1 MAAIAAISQ
10 RLYPRREPGALAF
23 FELGQAGKTPVS
35 CGGQLSITFFIVRK
49 PTGHITGAG
58 TGLALAA
65 FVFSAG
71 CGQAPPTADSAV
83 NPARAEEFRKEVAS
97 LKLKLANAQSR
108 LDNLREQM
116 DSGTA
121 PLSTG
126 GMSVP
131 DILEEL
137 METKLGSKNRRRVQ
151 RRLSYLFESL
161 ALQGDAAVPLIR
173 EFLNRMEDVDFA
185 VQREGESDEER
196 KRRYSRFRAT
206 LNFSQPPTL
215 RVGLIDI
222 LAEIGGDHAEAA
234 VAELLG
240 TTARGFEIA
249 YAAKTIQGWL
259 GREAYRDEALAA
271 AHELLLDPVEA
282 VGGNQFDR
290 VSRNYLFM
298 VLDMYDDQTFIQSAQ
313 GMLINDDGRIDRTV
327 LDYFEDVGKVHALDA
342 IVQAFRS
349 GRVVEDD
356 MDNLAQA
363 ASKYVGINPQ
373 ADQLFRDI
381 MTSDKYNMET
391 KRDAARSFTESDG
404 DVSTPGVA
412 PHVLQARLNLIN
424 TLQYD
429 ESDLMGKGMQLLA
442 LQLEA
447 QISGERQDERKM
459 RETASRLFGELQK
472 QESRERKSGQ
482 RTPSAQPTI
491 IPAP

>member
-1 MAAIAAISQ
+1 MKSAKLLPRAEIVMIS
-10 RLYPRREPGALAF
+10 
-23 FELGQAGKTPVS
+23 VS
-35 CGGQLSITFFIVRK
+35 AVLFI
-49 PTGHITGAG
+49 
-58 TGLALAA
+58 
-65 FVFSAG
+65 G
-71 CGQAPPTADSAV
+71 CGKAPSTDA
-83 NPARAEEFRKEVAS
+83 PAANAIQVEVLRKEVAS
-97 LKLKLANAQSR
+97 LKIKLANAQSR
-108 LDNLREQM
+108 LDSLREQIN
-116 DSGTA
+116 GGGA
-121 PLSTG
+121 PLSNG

-131 DILEEL
+131 EILDEL
-137 METKLGSKNRRRVQ
+137 IEIKLSSKNRRRVQ

-173 EFLNRMEDVDFA
+173 EFLNKMEDVDFA

-234 VAELLG
+234 VAELLD

-259 GREAYRDEALAA
+259 GKDAYRTEALAA

-290 VSRNYLFM
+290 VSKNYLFM

-313 GMLINDDGRIDRTV
+313 GMFINDDGRIDRTI
-327 LDYFEDVGKVHALDA
+327 LDYYEDVGKVRALDA
-342 IVQAFRS
+342 MVQAFRS
-349 GRVVEDD
+349 GRVHEDD
-356 MDNLAQA
+356 MDNLAEA
-363 ASKYVGINPQ
+363 VSRYAGINPQ

-381 MTSDKYNMET
+381 MTGDQYNMET
-391 KRDAARSFTESDG
+391 KLDAIRSFTQSDG
-404 DVSTPGVA
+404 DASTPGVP
-412 PHVLQARLNLIN
+412 PHVLQARLNLVN

-459 RETASRLFGELQK
+459 RETASRLFRDMQK
-472 QESRERKSGQ
+472 RESEERKSSQ

>member
-23 FELGQAGKTPVS
+23 FEPGQAGKTPVS

-49 PTGHITGAG
+49 PAEHITSAG

-108 LDNLREQM
+108 LDSLREQIN
-116 DSGTA
+116 GAGA
-121 PLSTG
+121 PLTTG
-126 GMSVP
+126 RMSVP
-131 DILEEL
+131 EILDEL
-137 METKLGSKNRRRVQ
+137 IEIKLGSKNRRRVQ

-173 EFLNRMEDVDFA
+173 EFLNKMEDVDFA
-185 VQREGESDEER
+185 VQREGESDAER

-259 GREAYRDEALAA
+259 GKEAHRDEALAA
-271 AHELLLDPVEA
+271 AHELLLDPIEA
-282 VGGNQFDR
+282 AGGNHFDR

-313 GMLINDDGRIDRTV
+313 GMFINEDGRIDRTI
-327 LDYFEDVGKVHALDA
+327 LDYFESVGKVHALDA
-342 IVQAFRS
+342 MVQAFRS
-349 GRVVEDD
+349 GRVHEDD
-356 MDNLAQA
+356 MDNLAEA
-363 ASKYVGINPQ
+363 ASRYAGINPQ

-381 MTSDKYNMET
+381 MTGDQYNMET
-391 KRDAARSFTESDG
+391 KLDAIRSFTQSDG
-404 DVSTPGVA
+404 DASTPGVP
-412 PHVLQARLNLIN
+412 PHVLQARLNLVN

-447 QISGERQDERKM
+447 QISGERQDERKI
-459 RETASRLFGELQK
+459 RETASRLFRDMQK
-472 QESRERKSGQ
+472 RESEERRSGQ
-482 RTPSAQPTI
+482 RTPTARPTI
-491 IPAP
+491 VPAP

>member
-1 MAAIAAISQ
+1 MKSEKLLPRVEIVMIS
-10 RLYPRREPGALAF
+10 
-23 FELGQAGKTPVS
+23 VS
-35 CGGQLSITFFIVRK
+35 AVLFI
-49 PTGHITGAG
+49 
-58 TGLALAA
+58 
-65 FVFSAG
+65 G
-71 CGQAPPTADSAV
+71 CGKAPSTDDPAANTIQAEV
-83 NPARAEEFRKEVAS
+83 LRKEVAS
-97 LKLKLANAQSR
+97 LKIKLENAQLR
-108 LDNLREQM
+108 LDSLRDQIN
-116 DSGTA
+116 DGGA
-121 PLSTG
+121 PLTNG
-126 GMSVP
+126 LMSVP
-131 DILEEL
+131 EILDEL
-137 METKLGSKNRRRVQ
+137 IEIKLVSKNRSSVQ

-161 ALQGDAAVPLIR
+161 ALQGNAAVPLIR
-173 EFLNRMEDVDFA
+173 EFLNKMEDVDFA
-185 VQREGESDEER
+185 VQREGESDEES

-259 GREAYRDEALAA
+259 GKEAYRDEALAA

-282 VGGNQFDR
+282 VGGNHFDR
-290 VSRNYLFM
+290 LSRNYLFM

-313 GMLINDDGRIDRTV
+313 SMFINEDGRIDRTI
-327 LDYFEDVGKVHALDA
+327 LDYYEDVGKVRALDA
-342 IVQAFRS
+342 MVQAFRS
-349 GRVVEDD
+349 GRVHEDD
-356 MDNLAQA
+356 MDNLAEA
-363 ASKYVGINPQ
+363 ASRYAGINPQ

-381 MTSDKYNMET
+381 MTGDQYNMET
-391 KRDAARSFTESDG
+391 KLDAIRSFTQSDG
-404 DVSTPGVA
+404 DASTPGV
-412 PHVLQARLNLIN
+412 PQHVLQARLNLVN

-459 RETASRLFGELQK
+459 METASRLFRDMQK
-472 QESRERKSGQ
+472 RESEERRSGQ
-482 RTPSAQPTI
+482 RTPSGQPTI

>member
-1 MAAIAAISQ
+1 MRLVKLLPRAEIVMIS
-10 RLYPRREPGALAF
+10 
-23 FELGQAGKTPVS
+23 VS
-35 CGGQLSITFFIVRK
+35 AVLFI
-49 PTGHITGAG
+49 
-58 TGLALAA
+58 
-65 FVFSAG
+65 G
-71 CGQAPPTADSAV
+71 CGKAPSTDAPAV
-83 NPARAEEFRKEVAS
+83 NAIQVEALRKEVAS
-97 LKLKLANAQSR
+97 LKIKLANAQSR
-108 LDNLREQM
+108 LDSLREQIN
-116 DSGTA
+116 GGGA
-121 PLSTG
+121 PLSNG

-131 DILEEL
+131 EILDELIDI
-137 METKLGSKNRRRVQ
+137 KLSSKNRRSVQ

-161 ALQGDAAVPLIR
+161 VLQGDAAVPLIR
-173 EFLNRMEDVDFA
+173 EFLNKMEDVDFA
-185 VQREGESDEER
+185 VQREGESDEES

-259 GREAYRDEALAA
+259 GKEAYRDEALAA

-282 VGGNQFDR
+282 VGGNHFDR
-290 VSRNYLFM
+290 VSKNYLFM

-313 GMLINDDGRIDRTV
+313 GMFINDDGRIDRTI
-327 LDYFEDVGKVHALDA
+327 LDYYEDVGKVRALDA
-342 IVQAFRS
+342 MVQAFRS
-349 GRVVEDD
+349 GRVHEDD
-356 MDNLAQA
+356 MDNLAEA
-363 ASKYVGINPQ
+363 ASRYAGINPQ

-381 MTSDKYNMET
+381 MTGDQYNMET
-391 KRDAARSFTESDG
+391 KLDAIRSFTQSDG
-404 DVSTPGVA
+404 DASTPGV
-412 PHVLQARLNLIN
+412 PQHVLQARLNLVN

-459 RETASRLFGELQK
+459 RETASRLFRDMQK
-472 QESRERKSGQ
+472 RESEERRSGQ

>member
-23 FELGQAGKTPVS
+23 FEPGQAGKTPVS

-49 PTGHITGAG
+49 PAEHITSAG

-108 LDNLREQM
+108 LDSLREQIN
-116 DSGTA
+116 GGGA
-121 PLSTG
+121 PLTTG
-126 GMSVP
+126 RMSVP
-131 DILEEL
+131 EILDEL
-137 METKLGSKNRRRVQ
+137 IEIKLGSKNRRRVQ

-173 EFLNRMEDVDFA
+173 EFLNKMEDVDFA
-185 VQREGESDEER
+185 VQREGESDAER

-259 GREAYRDEALAA
+259 GKEAHRDEALAA
-271 AHELLLDPVEA
+271 AHELLLDPIEA
-282 VGGNQFDR
+282 AGGNHFDR

-313 GMLINDDGRIDRTV
+313 GMFINEDGRIDRTI
-327 LDYFEDVGKVHALDA
+327 LDYFESVGKVHALDA
-342 IVQAFRS
+342 MVQAFRS
-349 GRVVEDD
+349 GRVHEDD
-356 MDNLAQA
+356 MDNLAEA
-363 ASKYVGINPQ
+363 ASRYAGINPQ

-381 MTSDKYNMET
+381 MTGDQYNMET
-391 KRDAARSFTESDG
+391 KLDAIRSFTQSDG
-404 DVSTPGVA
+404 DASTPGVP
-412 PHVLQARLNLIN
+412 PHVLQARLNLVN

-447 QISGERQDERKM
+447 QISGERQDERKI
-459 RETASRLFGELQK
+459 RETASRLFRDMQK
-472 QESRERKSGQ
+472 RESEERRSGQ
-482 RTPSAQPTI
+482 RTPSRQPTVV
-491 IPAP
+491 PAP

>member
-1 MAAIAAISQ
+1 MKLAKLHPRAEIVMIS
-10 RLYPRREPGALAF
+10 
-23 FELGQAGKTPVS
+23 VS
-35 CGGQLSITFFIVRK
+35 AVL
-49 PTGHITGAG
+49 
-58 TGLALAA
+58 
-65 FVFSAG
+65 FVG
-71 CGQAPPTADSAV
+71 CGKAPSTDGSAANAIQAEAL
-83 NPARAEEFRKEVAS
+83 RKEVAS
-97 LKLKLANAQSR
+97 LKIKLANAQSR
-108 LDNLREQM
+108 LDSLREQIN
-116 DSGTA
+116 GGGA
-121 PLSTG
+121 PLTTG

-131 DILEEL
+131 EILDELIDI
-137 METKLGSKNRRRVQ
+137 KLGSKNRRRVQ

-173 EFLNRMEDVDFA
+173 EFLNKMEDVDFA

-215 RVGLIDI
+215 RIGLIDM
-222 LAEIGGDHAEAA
+222 LAEIGGDQAEAT
-234 VAELLG
+234 VAELFA
-240 TTARGFEIA
+240 TTGRGFEIA

-259 GREAYRDEALAA
+259 GKDAYRTEALAA

-282 VGGNQFDR
+282 AGGNHFDR

-313 GMLINDDGRIDRTV
+313 GMFINEDGRIDRTI
-327 LDYFEDVGKVHALDA
+327 LDYYEDVGKVRALDA
-342 IVQAFRS
+342 MVQAFRS
-349 GRVVEDD
+349 GRVHEDD
-356 MDNLAQA
+356 MDNLAEA
-363 ASKYVGINPQ
+363 ASRYAGINPQ

-381 MTSDKYNMET
+381 MTGDQYNMET
-391 KRDAARSFTESDG
+391 KLDAIRSFTQSDG
-404 DVSTPGVA
+404 DASTPGVP
-412 PHVLQARLNLIN
+412 PHVLQARLNLVN
-424 TLQYD
+424 NLQYD

-459 RETASRLFGELQK
+459 RETASRLFRDMQK
-472 QESRERKSGQ
+472 RESEERRSGQ